1 MSTILLY
8 ILNNIIFE
16 NQLLELS
23 PKSLK
28 QLLGFFEQLFEQRL
42 FQVAFQYSVRII
54 KAPLLKMQQ
63 ADSYNLY
70 FKSFSLVFR
79 TLFSLN
85 NITHFPVILLF
96 SKVLSLGSEEFL
108 SFYNSPVQRSSIN
121 VQKLSIRS
129 RNLLQNCSCTSQWLV
144 FLQEFCNYSILN

>member
-23 PKSLK
+23 PKK
-28 QLLGFFEQLFEQRL
+28 MLLGFFEQLFEQRL
-42 FQVAFQYSVRII
+42 FQVAFQYSVRIVQ
-54 KAPLLKMQQ
+54 APLLKMQQ

-79 TLFSLN
+79 TLFFLN

-108 SFYNSPVQRSSIN
+108 SFCNSPVQRSSIN

-129 RNLLQNCSCTSQWLV
+129 RNLVQNCSCTNQWLI

>member
-1 MSTILLY
+1 
-8 ILNNIIFE
+8 
-16 NQLLELS
+16 
-23 PKSLK
+23 
-28 QLLGFFEQLFEQRL
+28 
-42 FQVAFQYSVRII
+42 
-54 KAPLLKMQQ
+54 MQQ

-108 SFYNSPVQRSSIN
+108 SFYNSPV
-121 VQKLSIRS
+121 
-129 RNLLQNCSCTSQWLV
+129 
-144 FLQEFCNYSILN
+144 